1 MKQLWAGLIDRPH
14 VRRAL
19 GPAARLEDRH
29 TAWPIPAGIDRA
41 TLAHGRVLLT
51 GDAAMATD
59 VMTGEG
65 IGQALLTGRLA
76 AEAIIDAGA
85 LDPDAAGRR
94 YEAAVRHHLVADH
107 RMSAR
112 LGRIL
117 AHERG
122 ARGAIRIL
130 EAPASWGRRNF
141 ARWMFEDEPRAL
153 ALTPARWH
161 RRMLARPGPY
171 A

>member
-1 MKQLWAGLIDRPH
+1 
-14 VRRAL
+14 
-19 GPAARLEDRH
+19 
-29 TAWPIPAGIDRA
+29 
-41 TLAHGRVLLT
+41 
-51 GDAAMATD
+51 MATD

-112 LGRIL
+112 LGRVL

-122 ARGAIRIL
+122 ARGAIRIVDRAG
-130 EAPASWGRRNF
+130 EWGRRNF

-153 ALTPARWH
+153 ALTPCPVAP
-161 RRMLARPGPY
+161 RMLAARRLCRLT
-171 A
+171 ARCRRTCSWVAQVAEQ